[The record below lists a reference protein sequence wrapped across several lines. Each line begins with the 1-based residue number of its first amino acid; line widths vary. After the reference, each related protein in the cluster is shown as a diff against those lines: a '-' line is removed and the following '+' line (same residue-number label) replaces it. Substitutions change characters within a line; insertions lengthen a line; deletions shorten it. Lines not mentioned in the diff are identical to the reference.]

1 MDIREIDDRYPEYA
15 RPYEPVKG
23 AKHYKKLGL
32 SSPVAL
38 FAITGLLVIF
48 FAFSVMNAPL
58 PPEIIPPVVTPPDVI
73 ITPVP
78 PIDTDPDPTDPVI
91 DPPIEDVTPPEDP
104 IEDPVTNDPKGPQVS
119 LSALNYW
126 MELYHAEVI
135 YVITANDAENIT
147 SSAVVTSARN
157 PVYSFEVP
165 ETSGSGT
172 KRYNADVI
180 EHMEYESG
188 DYWNCVITVNYTLE
202 GEAKSETFNLGA
214 IPTLADMPRLQD
226 HGTVSSGPANAKT
239 VTSNLVLSYSSDY
252 RHTFE
257 DAGFWE
263 IKLGWMDADLHV
275 VDEDSMKTVWNGW
288 IGEGSFSGPTGPV
301 SAGDR
306 MELTYVYSGTVDAT
320 PPGPYSTAQYFYLE
334 FSYGGDA
341 HDTYDGAGYDVRNP
355 ESVRTYPQSLASSS
369 AFTEPTVQLGDIT
382 YWGDLNVDAGL
393 HHLQVDY
400 RIELPTE
407 NTALYTD
414 FTSSVTVKQDPDSI
428 SDPSYLSDSSVTSDT
443 NTGTGTSDLP
453 LRANMDTT
461 GILRFNSVERWIVTV
476 DVSYKYNGVPMSM
489 SVSFADKHPNKSS
502 TVYMSSGDSGEQIDI
517 SISYP
522 ADDPHAYTMRF
533 TKVEIEFAIEDDY
546 GFIQPLGD
554 RLTVWEYTDET
565 DYAERFGDFDPN
577 DTTQTTI
584 DGYDYK
590 FIHYVTGTPYETR
603 SSRPPDATHYK
614 VIFHLDVTGTDERD
628 PGAVKT
634 YHYSVPSTDY
644 VLMNDTEYHKY

>member
-23 AKHYKKLGL
+23 AKRYKKLGL

-38 FAITGLLVIF
+38 LAITGLLVIF

-104 IEDPVTNDPKGPQVS
+104 IEDPVTDDPKGPQVS

-172 KRYNADVI
+172 IRYNADVI
-180 EHMEYESG
+180 EHMEYESA

-214 IPTLADMPRLQD
+214 SPTLADMPWLQD

-239 VTSNLVLSYSSDY
+239 VTSNLVLSYPSDY

-288 IGEGSFSGPTGPV
+288 IGEGPFSGPTGPV

-355 ESVRTYPQSLASSS
+355 ESVCTYPQSLASSS
-369 AFTEPTVQLGDIT
+369 AFTEPTVQLGDIS
-382 YWGDLNVDAGL
+382 YWGEFNGPYGL
-393 HHLQVDY
+393 HHIEVDY
-400 RIELPTE
+400 NITLNDADPGSMSSDVTLQAYYTDTSDPYPVSGHTVSATGISGSGDLAAHMNSAGIMFFNSGESWQTVITMHYTVGGEAKTTTVTFDPKKPDKHHRLEMHTNGSIEIMDIYIGYDLDDPHVYDLRITEIALQFAANEYGYWETLGDPVPIWTEADGGMFSDPELLEIDTDSDGNPDAMAIHFITGPDSLAYNAISGMSVPSGATHFRLIFKAEGTGTDSRNSTVYTVVGGLTNWVESDDDYIELP
-407 NTALYTD
+407 
-414 FTSSVTVKQDPDSI
+414 
-428 SDPSYLSDSSVTSDT
+428 
-443 NTGTGTSDLP
+443 
-453 LRANMDTT
+453 
-461 GILRFNSVERWIVTV
+461 
-476 DVSYKYNGVPMSM
+476 
-489 SVSFADKHPNKSS
+489 
-502 TVYMSSGDSGEQIDI
+502 
-517 SISYP
+517 
-522 ADDPHAYTMRF
+522 
-533 TKVEIEFAIEDDY
+533 
-546 GFIQPLGD
+546 
-554 RLTVWEYTDET
+554 
-565 DYAERFGDFDPN
+565 
-577 DTTQTTI
+577 
-584 DGYDYK
+584 
-590 FIHYVTGTPYETR
+590 
-603 SSRPPDATHYK
+603 
-614 VIFHLDVTGTDERD
+614 
-628 PGAVKT
+628 
-634 YHYSVPSTDY
+634 
-644 VLMNDTEYHKY
+644 